1 MLFCH
6 FLIRLCM
13 LNFRLRDRTKRC
25 IRRAPSAADDEDLA
39 QPQTP
44 IPVILA
50 RDEELGLHEADSD
63 NDNSSG
69 RPVQPPPPA
78 YGVWRSSVRANPDL
92 IHWQRTNRP
101 SLRQC
106 EGETPDLAQHPAMRP
121 PSYYP
126 HEPEASSSLYS
137 ASPLPI
143 LQPVAYRWE

>member
-13 LNFRLRDRTKRC
+13 LNLRLRNRTKRH
-25 IRRAPSAADDEDLA
+25 IKGVPSAADDEELA
-39 QPQTP
+39 RPQTP

-50 RDEELGLHEADSD
+50 RDEEIGLHE
-63 NDNSSG
+63 NSSQNDSI
-69 RPVQPPPPA
+69 RSMQPPPPA
-78 YGVWRSSVRANPDL
+78 YGVWRSSVRADPDL
-92 IHWQRTNRP
+92 IHWQRTDRR

-126 HEPEASSSLYS
+126 REPQASSSLYS